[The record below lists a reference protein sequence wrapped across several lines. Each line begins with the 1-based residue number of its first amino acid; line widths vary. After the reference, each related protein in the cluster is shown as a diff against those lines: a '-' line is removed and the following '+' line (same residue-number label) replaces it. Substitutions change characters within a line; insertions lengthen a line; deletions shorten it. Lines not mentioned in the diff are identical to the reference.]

1 MDTLGK
7 VVSAN
12 LPRAMLNLTASMS
25 SSAFSVSSTVSRTI
39 SQMILNTG
47 FIKPY
52 AEIDVLS

>member
-1 MDTLGK
+1 M
-7 VVSAN
+7 VSAN

>member
-25 SSAFSVSSTVSRTI
+25 SSAFSVFSTVSRAI
-39 SQMILNTG
+39 PQMILINPA
-47 FIKPY
+47 IKDIACY
-52 AEIDVLS
+52 AA